1 MNDQM
6 GSRSIREEE
15 EEEEE
20 EEEVVVV
27 VVVVVGVCTHVFMHG
42 CSLQP
47 VACIV
52 HIAYI

>member
-6 GSRSIREEE
+6 GPRSIREEE

-27 VVVVVGVCTHVFMHG
+27 GVCTHVFMHG
-42 CSLQP
+42 CSL
-47 VACIV
+47 
-52 HIAYI
+52 

>member
-20 EEEVVVV
+20 EV
-27 VVVVVGVCTHVFMHG
+27 VVVVVGGGCTHVFMHG
-42 CSLQP
+42 CSL
-47 VACIV
+47 
-52 HIAYI
+52 

>member
-27 VVVVVGVCTHVFMHG
+27 GVCTHVFMHG
-42 CSLQP
+42 CSL
-47 VACIV
+47 
-52 HIAYI
+52 